1 MHISSLTQFNKLPQD
16 LQVAS
21 LSELEDGELSF
32 ILSQI
37 KEAGK
42 GKDDK
47 TKEEIQKLSEKY
59 HIISKGDDDFSVI
72 DQLLQEIV
80 SKKDNALETYL
91 SLFRNV
97 MLVPQNDS
105 PFEKY
110 EDLNTILTALYEEY
124 SLDELLLLP
133 TPKKCKKEH
142 LRALK
147 AILAKNLAKKLEE
160 EEVLSLKKDSLKGN
174 PSAALSP
181 EVFEIICEVLKEF
194 KGYAYKLALSGWELG
209 EKEIDQL
216 IPIFKQTSTFKKQKI
231 LSLELSNNMINDKTV
246 EKLANVFSS
255 PESIL
260 QSWDLSS
267 NQIGDLGAQTLLRYL
282 ESPRSVSLKFYN
294 NRCSEAAVASL
305 QAAADNSIYFCSFE
319 G

>member
-1 MHISSLTQFNKLPQD
+1 MHISSLTQFNKLPPD

-32 ILSQI
+32 ILSHIQ
-37 KEAGK
+37 EAGK

-47 TKEEIQKLSEKY
+47 TDKEIQKLSEKY
-59 HIISKGDDDFSVI
+59 HIVSKGDDDFSVI

-80 SKKDNALETYL
+80 AKKDNALETYL
-91 SLFRNV
+91 SLFRNG
-97 MLVPQNDS
+97 MLVPQSDS

-110 EDLNTILTALYEEY
+110 EDMNTKLIALYEEY
-124 SLDELLLLP
+124 PLDELLLLP

-142 LRALK
+142 LHALK
-147 AILAKNLAKKLEE
+147 VILAKKLEKE
-160 EEVLSLKKDSLKGN
+160 GILSLKKDSLKAYQSG
-174 PSAALSP
+174 ALSP
-181 EVFEIICEVLKEF
+181 EVFEIICEVLEEF
-194 KGYAYKLALSGWELG
+194 KGDAYELALSGWELG

-216 IPIFKQTSTFKKQKI
+216 IPIFKQTSTFKKLKI
-231 LSLELSNNMINDKTV
+231 LSLELSNNLINDKTV

-267 NQIGDLGAQTLLRYL
+267 NQIGDLGAQTLLPYL
-282 ESPRSVSLKFYN
+282 SSPRSVSLKFYN
-294 NRCSEAAVASL
+294 NACDEAAVASL